1 MNVIWS
7 NEIWKWNIYINK
19 WRHIFVLF
27 TKLGTRRIDKKWVL
41 MMDDPQYN
49 HIKYVPICTQ
59 IQVQWSIYLF
69 QTYVPFRKHGANLY
83 AHVNRLI
90 TLFIINILR
99 TLCLT
104 NIKLST
110 MTSFKF
116 ITAILLYV
124 IAMILDDMLAYNAIR
139 TLIHLVQSKL

>member
-1 MNVIWS
+1 MWYDEMKYESEIYTLT
-7 NEIWKWNIYINK
+7 NEGTSL
-19 WRHIFVLF
+19 FFF

-41 MMDDPQYN
+41 MMDDPKYN

-83 AHVNRLI
+83 AHVNKLI
-90 TLFIINILR
+90 TLFIINIFR

-116 ITAILLYV
+116 IINSY
-124 IAMILDDMLAYNAIR
+124 LALRNGYDIGR
-139 TLIHLVQSKL
+139 YTSI

>member
-1 MNVIWS
+1 MNVIWW

-41 MMDDPQYN
+41 MMDDPKYN
-49 HIKYVPICTQ
+49 HIKYVPILHTNPSPMINIFISNVC
-59 IQVQWSIYLF
+59 
-69 QTYVPFRKHGANLY
+69 PFRKHGANLY

-90 TLFIINILR
+90 TLFIINIFR
-99 TLCLT
+99 TLCLI

-116 ITAILLYV
+116 IINSY
-124 IAMILDDMLAYNAIR
+124 LALRNGYDIGR
-139 TLIHLVQSKL
+139 YTSI